1 MAVNED
7 GDSHDDDQLLVSF
20 RKCSHSEN
28 EAPSSSSLSVLNAQ
42 HELPL
47 ARVRTIMQSGGEQV
61 PISSEGLFAMTKAAV
76 SVITKALDI
85 ELFVCKLAK
94 ESYESNDKPKCIEY
108 SHLADYIQD
117 NDKLEFLHEMVPHMV
132 RFADVMHLVQPSI
145 PQTKR

>member
-1 MAVNED
+1 MAPSED
-7 GDSHDDDQLLVSF
+7 SDSHDDDQVLIAS
-20 RKCSHSEN
+20 RKSDHSEN
-28 EAPSSSSLSVLNAQ
+28 DAPSSSSLSMLSAQ

-61 PISSEGLFAMTKAAV
+61 PISSEGLFAMTKAA
-76 SVITKALDI
+76 
-85 ELFVCKLAK
+85 ELFVCKLAR

-132 RFADVMHLVQPSI
+132 RFADVMHLVHPSVS
-145 PQTKR
+145 QTSR

>member
-1 MAVNED
+1 MRMGLNED
-7 GDSHDDDQLLVSF
+7 SDSSDDDQFLVAF
-20 RKCSHSEN
+20 RKCDHSEN
-28 EAPSSSSLSVLNAQ
+28 EAPPSSSSSMLNAQ

-61 PISSEGLFAMTKAAV
+61 PISSEGLFAMTKAA
-76 SVITKALDI
+76 

-94 ESYESNDKPKCIEY
+94 ESYESNDEPKCIEY

-132 RFADVMHLVQPSI
+132 RFADVMHLVQPSVS
-145 PQTKR
+145 QKTG

>member
-1 MAVNED
+1 MALNED
-7 GDSHDDDQLLVSF
+7 SDTHDDDQILVAF
-20 RKCSHSEN
+20 RKSNHSEN
-28 EAPSSSSLSVLNAQ
+28 EAPSSSSLSMLNAQ

-61 PISSEGLFAMTKAAV
+61 PTSSEGLFAMTKAA
-76 SVITKALDI
+76 

-94 ESYESNDKPKCIEY
+94 ESYESNDKPKYIEY

-132 RFADVMHLVQPSI
+132 RLADVMHLVQPSI
-145 PQTKR
+145 SQTTE